1 MASSRKVA
9 EERSIGETLVR
20 DFVQADVADTSASLT
35 SSQHLLRLLNEVQDD
50 LARHAAG
57 AYSGALQGSQDPERL
72 AAVLAVSSAVAEAR
86 VRVADACYSE
96 LDVTVNALDR
106 RLKLMEAVLKL
117 HGQTLGEEGALGVE
131 ERMAE
136 LTRPPDA
143 VSSRMRKREPPA
155 GAAAGGGEEGGGG
168 GGSSSGGGGGGG
180 SSSSS
185 GGGAGSLK
193 QQLAAVTGGG
203 GAPGLGTSPGALDV
217 AIGSFEPH
225 YCELNAGVLLRP
237 LALPC
242 APLLRSLT
250 TPTFPHHPRPFT
262 PLPTR
267 TFHAGLCQQVAFGEM
282 VACDND
288 GCKIEWFH
296 MACVGLSA
304 ATRPTSKWYCTAC
317 RGGAR

>member
-20 DFVQADVADTSASLT
+20 DFVQADVADTSSSLT

-155 GAAAGGGEEGGGG
+155 GAAAAGGEEGG

-180 SSSSS
+180 GSSS
-185 GGGAGSLK
+185 GGAGSLK

-225 YCELNAGVLLRP
+225 YCELYAGVRLRP

-242 APLLRSLT
+242 AP
-250 TPTFPHHPRPFT
+250 
-262 PLPTR
+262 
-267 TFHAGLCQQVAFGEM
+267 C
-282 VACDND
+282 C
-288 GCKIEWFH
+288 
-296 MACVGLSA
+296 A
-304 ATRPTSKWYCTAC
+304 A
-317 RGGAR
+317 